1 MTQSKA
7 LSPLPLSDEEVVKRI
22 RACIHVDVGGD
33 AFMAAPLDNLEW
45 ELRYGSPEAV
55 RFEAASVVAS
65 YRHLIYLSKEKA
77 WHRLQRM
84 RYDLSKP
91 EAAIV
96 PKLPVGT
103 EGEK

>member
-1 MTQSKA
+1 MNPMTKEGYQ
-7 LSPLPLSDEEVVKRI
+7 LPLSDEEVKRI
-22 RACIHVDVGGD
+22 RACIHVDVGGG

-45 ELRYGSPEAV
+45 QLRYGSPEAV

-84 RYDLSKP
+84 RYDLKQTGSRYRVQAP
-91 EAAIV
+91 RRD
-96 PKLPVGT
+96 
-103 EGEK
+103 EK